1 MEILFVIL
9 PFVIFF
15 VVFAIIVVSAVKT
28 AKKNGG
34 EIKSLLNEKDELV
47 EMVKKNFAKKL
58 NPQKYKRHCEY
69 CGTELS
75 DDATKCDSCGAKITN
90 KDN

>member
-1 MEILFVIL
+1 MEIFITI
-9 PFVIFF
+9 FSIVIFF
-15 VVFAIIVVSAVKT
+15 VAFAFIVVSVVKT

-58 NPQKYKRHCEY
+58 NLQKYKRYCEY

-75 DDATKCDSCGAKITN
+75 DDATKCDSCGAKITK
-90 KDN
+90 KDD